1 MTDRYLGSTSNEIRQ
16 KYTYT
21 QAENFRLTALQ
32 SGTCASGY
40 TNLQNISYSYDDQGN
55 VLTVVDTAAF
65 GGSQTQTFTYDA
77 LNRLLTAQAA
87 GGSHGTYAQRS
98 YVYNNAGNIDSF
110 EGVTQHYLD
119 GAHKHAVTHVGGTTE
134 AHRKYWYDQNGNATR
149 RINGSQDITLAY
161 DAENHVTSITG
172 SGINA
177 SYVYDGDGN
186 RVKAT
191 FGTTTTVY
199 VGNIY
204 EMSGSTVLKY
214 YYAGG
219 VRVAMRSGTQTYYLL
234 SDHLGGTNVTARG
247 TDGVELGRVLYRPWG
262 ETRFTTGTTP
272 TTWRFTGQREDA
284 TIGLYFYNARYLD
297 PQLGRFTQPDTI
309 VPEPGNPQ
317 ALNRYAYSFN
327 NPLRFVDPNGHDPL
341 DATWVAAF
349 RAAHDG
355 RDPTD
360 ADRLYRL
367 YSLTYAGPISGS
379 YSWSAADWQAAN
391 LNWNDVLQSTAG
403 RVSVEDFASAIG
415 RLAEY
420 YYDFETTE
428 FVSGIALLFAGV
440 AYNPGNFVAF
450 VGQGFGVGGNGRF
463 LAYANH
469 GMGGFGEPFYSVVRG
484 EQQENTHHYA
494 GHLLSGFNIGNGAN
508 RLFTDLREVAQSS
521 RTGLTVDIA
530 DVYMGY
536 VAGEHGA
543 LLANGLSPKSLPG
556 LILRDLRWSGG
567 IGFTGSGRGSQRFR

>member
-1 MTDRYLGSTSNEIRQ
+1 MDALEREVLSGNLAQLSTTFLPSLNMTCYPL
-16 KYTYT
+16 
-21 QAENFRLTALQ
+21 A
-32 SGTCASGY
+32 
-40 TNLQNISYSYDDQGN
+40 DD
-55 VLTVVDTAAF
+55 L
-65 GGSQTQTFTYDA
+65 GGS
-77 LNRLLTAQAA
+77 
-87 GGSHGTYAQRS
+87 
-98 YVYNNAGNIDSF
+98 
-110 EGVTQHYLD
+110 
-119 GAHKHAVTHVGGTTE
+119 
-134 AHRKYWYDQNGNATR
+134 
-149 RINGSQDITLAY
+149 
-161 DAENHVTSITG
+161 
-172 SGINA
+172 
-177 SYVYDGDGN
+177 
-186 RVKAT
+186 
-191 FGTTTTVY
+191 
-199 VGNIY
+199 
-204 EMSGSTVLKY
+204 
-214 YYAGG
+214 
-219 VRVAMRSGTQTYYLL
+219 
-234 SDHLGGTNVTARG
+234 NVTANG
-247 TDGVELGRVLYRPWG
+247 TNGAELGRVLYKPWG
-262 ETRFTTGTTP
+262 ETRFSTGTTP
-272 TTWRFTGQREDA
+272 TSWRFTGQREDCRRR

-297 PQLGRFTQPDTI
+297 PQLGRFAQPDTI

-403 RVSVEDFASAIG
+403 RESVEDFASAIG

-484 EQQENTHHYA
+484 EPQENTHHYA

>member
-1 MTDRYLGSTSNEIRQ
+1 VTDRYLGSTSNEIRQ